1 MATLTIN
8 GAPVT
13 IGDGATIL
21 DAARKAGAFV
31 PTLCFLEGNPHRG
44 SCMVCAV
51 REAGSNR
58 ILPAC
63 VARAEDG
70 MDIETE
76 GPAVQRVRQGA
87 LNLLFSDHEGECE
100 GPCALACPAGLD
112 MPRMLRLIAAGEW
125 DEACAVLRNQCALPG
140 AVALACHAPCEK
152 ACRLG
157 QAESHLRLQSI
168 HRLLA
173 RRWLTMDRAALLRPA
188 PQSGKRVA
196 VVGAGPAGLAAAD
209 FLARQ
214 GHAVTVFDD
223 RPLAGG
229 MLRQAQAD
237 QEGFLAA
244 LDAEIGDIAA
254 LGVEFRL
261 NTAIGK
267 GLPLDA
273 LRRDFDAV
281 VLAVGELH
289 AHNPLAHA
297 LERTPFGFRAEKAG
311 GQTETP
317 KLFAAGGCVRPS
329 RHAARSTAQGR
340 YVAAAVD
347 RFLQGI
353 GDLPH
358 PLPFRS
364 RLGRMSGEELARH
377 FPHLAEHAAAGKELP
392 AVANEA
398 GAAAEAA
405 RCLRCGCLKADRCRL
420 REYAA
425 LYHVSQKRYRPGRPQ
440 TPAPAE
446 DHAGVVFEPGKCI
459 KCGRCVVTT
468 RDRQEALG
476 LAFVGRG
483 YDVRVGVPFDEP
495 LARGLE
501 NSAALCAER
510 CPTGAIASSDKE
522 LPGKGK
528 KA

>member
-1 MATLTIN
+1 MTTLTIN
-8 GAPVT
+8 GAPVSVEE
-13 IGDGATIL
+13 GATL
-21 DAARKAGAFV
+21 LEAARKAGAFV

-63 VARAEDG
+63 VARAEEG
-70 MDIETE
+70 MAVETE

-112 MPRMLRLIAAGEW
+112 MPRMLRLITAGEW

-140 AVALACHAPCEK
+140 TVALACHAPCEK

-157 QAESHLRLQSI
+157 HAESHLRLQSI

-173 RRWLTMDRAALLRPA
+173 RRWLTMDRAAFLRPA
-188 PQSGKRVA
+188 PPSGRRVA
-196 VVGAGPAGLAAAD
+196 VVGGGPAGLAAAD
-209 FLARQ
+209 YLARQ
-214 GHAVTVFDD
+214 GHACTVFDD
-223 RPLAGG
+223 QPQAGG
-229 MLRQAQAD
+229 MLRQSHRD
-237 QEGFLAA
+237 REGFLAA

-261 NTAIGK
+261 DTAIGK
-267 GLPLDA
+267 GLPLDT
-273 LRRDFDAV
+273 LLRDFDAV
-281 VLAVGELH
+281 ILALGELH
-289 AHNPLAHA
+289 AHNPLVHA

-311 GQTETP
+311 GQTGTP

-347 RFLQGI
+347 RFLVGI

-364 RLGRMSGEELARH
+364 RFGRLSGEELARL
-377 FPHLAEHAAAGKELP
+377 FPRLADRAAGGGGLP
-392 AVANEA
+392 PVEDEA

-425 LYHVSQKRYRPGRPQ
+425 LYHVSQKRYRTTPPHP
-440 TPAPAE
+440 PAPAE
-446 DHAGVVFEPGKCI
+446 MHAGVVFEPGKCI

-483 YDVRVGVPFDEP
+483 YDMRVGVPFDEP
-495 LARGLE
+495 LSSGLE
-501 NSAALCAER
+501 KSAALCAER
-510 CPTGAIASSDKE
+510 CPTGAIAPTE
-522 LPGKGK
+522 GEPPGNGE